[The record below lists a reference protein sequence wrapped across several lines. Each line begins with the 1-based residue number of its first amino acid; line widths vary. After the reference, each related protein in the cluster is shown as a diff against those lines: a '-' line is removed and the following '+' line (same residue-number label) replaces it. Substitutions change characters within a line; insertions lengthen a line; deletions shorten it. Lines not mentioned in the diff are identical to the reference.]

1 MKSLVRA
8 AERIL
13 SNTPLEQPAK
23 WLWSELSSIGR
34 PRARQSLQYD
44 RETVA
49 VLKRIAR
56 PDSNCV
62 DVGCHRGSLMRTIIQ
77 LAPQGRHFGFEPI
90 PHLAQNLQRSFPGV
104 TIKAM
109 ALSDHAGQAQFCHVA
124 DNPGLS
130 GFKRMGHVS
139 ADAQVQQITVE
150 VDTLDHVLPQGL
162 PITFIKIDVE
172 GAQLEVLRGARETL
186 ERSRPHVVFEH
197 GALAREGYGT
207 TSEMVYDLLVGE
219 CRLNISLMSSWLA
232 GGDTLSREGFAG
244 QVGTHA
250 GSQFCFLAHP

>member
-1 MKSLVRA
+1 MKSLVRL

-23 WLWSELSSIGR
+23 WLWSELSSIGH

-49 VLKRIAR
+49 VLKRVVQ

-62 DVGCHRGSLMRTIIQ
+62 DVGCHRGSLMRTIIHE
-77 LAPQGRHFGFEPI
+77 APRGTHFGFEPI
-90 PHLAQNLQRSFPGV
+90 PDLARDLQRRFPTV
-104 TIKAM
+104 NIKAM
-109 ALSDHAGQAQFCHVA
+109 ALSDHAGEAQFCHVA

-130 GFKRMGHVS
+130 GFRRMGHVR
-139 ADAQVQQITVE
+139 ADAEVQQITVA
-150 VDTLDHVLPQGL
+150 VDRLDQVLPAGL
-162 PITFIKIDVE
+162 AIRFIKIDVE
-172 GAQLEVLRGARETL
+172 GAQLEVLRGAVRTL
-186 ERSRPHVVFEH
+186 TQNRPFVVFEH

-207 TSEMVYDLLVGE
+207 TSEMVYDLLVSQCG
-219 CRLNISLMSSWLA
+219 LKISLMSHWLA
-232 GGDTLSREGFAG
+232 GKGTLSREEFSG

>member
-1 MKSLVRA
+1 MKSLVRI

-49 VLKRIAR
+49 VLTRVVQ

-62 DVGCHRGSLMRTIIQ
+62 DIGCHRGSLMRTIIQ
-77 LAPQGRHFGFEPI
+77 RAPRGRHFGFEPI
-90 PHLAQNLQRSFPGV
+90 PELAQDLARRFPGV

-109 ALSDHAGQAQFCHVA
+109 ALSDHTGQAQFCHVA

-130 GFKRMGHVS
+130 GFRRMGHVR
-139 ADAQVQQITVE
+139 ADAEVQQITVPI
-150 VDTLDHVLPQGL
+150 DTLDNVLPGEL
-162 PITFIKIDVE
+162 PIRFIKIDVE
-172 GAQLEVLRGARETL
+172 GAQLEVLRGSVGALKRWK
-186 ERSRPHVVFEH
+186 PFVVFEH

-207 TSEMVYDLLVGE
+207 TSEMVYDLLVGA
-219 CRLNISLMSSWLA
+219 CDLKISLMRSWLA
-232 GGDTLSREGFAG
+232 GGSALSRESFSS

>member
-1 MKSLVRA
+1 MKSLVRV

-49 VLKRIAR
+49 VLERVAQA
-56 PDSNCV
+56 DSNCV
-62 DVGCHRGSLMRTIIQ
+62 DIGCHRGSLMRTIIQ
-77 LAPQGRHFGFEPI
+77 QAPRGRHFGFEPI
-90 PHLAQNLQRSFPGV
+90 PELAQDLQRRFPEV

-130 GFKRMGHVS
+130 GFRRMGHVR

-150 VDTLDHVLPQGL
+150 VDTLDSVLPRDL
-162 PITFIKIDVE
+162 PIRFIKIDVE
-172 GAQLEVLRGARETL
+172 GAQLEVLRGSAQTL
-186 ERSRPHVVFEH
+186 TRFKPFVVFEH

-207 TSEMVYDLLVGE
+207 TSEMVYDLLAGQ
-219 CRLNISLMSSWLA
+219 CGLRISLMSSWLA
-232 GGDTLSREGFAG
+232 GGGTLSREAFSG
-244 QVGTHA
+244 QVGKHD